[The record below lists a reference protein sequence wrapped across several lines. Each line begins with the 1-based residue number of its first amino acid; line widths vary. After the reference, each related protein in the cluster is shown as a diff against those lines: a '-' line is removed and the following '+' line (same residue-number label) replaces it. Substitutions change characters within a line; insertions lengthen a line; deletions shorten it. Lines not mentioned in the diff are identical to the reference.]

1 MVEKTRHHMEASRS
15 RLIIIDDHPLFR
27 RGLVSMVNN
36 EPDMLVCAQAEK
48 HHQALDLIASENP
61 DIATVDIS
69 LGESDGLS
77 LIKDIRERFSSLP
90 VLVISMHDESL
101 YAERAIRAGARGY
114 ISKQQMDETVLLAIR
129 QVSRGGDYISPSIRS
144 LFAHKYLHGH
154 SRGKNHPVAILSDRQ
169 LEVFRLIGEGV
180 STRQI
185 AERLNLSVKTIES
198 HREQIKSKLTL
209 HSGMELARAAS
220 IWVAT
225 GRMR

>member
-1 MVEKTRHHMEASRS
+1 MSDRLQSQRESSRI
-15 RLIIIDDHPLFR
+15 RLIVIDDHPLFR
-27 RGLVSMVNN
+27 RGLVSMINN
-36 EPDMLVCAQAEK
+36 EPDMVVCAQAEK
-48 HHQALDLIASENP
+48 HHQALDLIASKNP

-114 ISKQQMDETVLLAIR
+114 ISKQQMDETVLLALR
-129 QVSRGGDYISPSIRS
+129 QVLRGEDYISAEISS
-144 LFAHKYLHGH
+144 FLSQKYLHGH
-154 SRGKNHPVAILSDRQ
+154 SRSRNHSVAGLSDRQ
-169 LEVFRLIGEGV
+169 LEVFRLIGE
-180 STRQI
+180 SMCTRQI
-185 AERLNLSVKTIES
+185 AERMHLSVKTIES
-198 HREQIKSKLTL
+198 HREHIKSKLTL
-209 HSGMELARAAS
+209 HSGAELARAAS